1 VRATQRFLTEIRR
14 SHTVYAYVDIQ
25 GPNQEP
31 QRLIAIDGEVNVDR
45 TAAIRRGGNV
55 KCVDPEGIYVPQGDY
70 GLLTPYGTE
79 VRPYRGV
86 RYSDGSTE
94 VYPLGVFRIAG
105 ADFDETA
112 AVSGGAGIGI
122 SITMY
127 DRSRTVARDKFTNVY
142 TVPKGT
148 NIVTAIKRIIDRTFP
163 DVEYDAVSTSS
174 TVSEP
179 KVYDASD
186 DPWEACT
193 ELAKSIGCEVYFD
206 VEGRVVIAPP
216 TDVDASPSPDFDYI
230 ENRRNTL
237 TSLKKSFSDEQ
248 AFNGVIVTG
257 ASPGDEKPP
266 VRAEA
271 WDLEPSSPTYR
282 YGPYGEV
289 PEFVNDTNVKTV
301 AEAQRMAD
309 SLLRQRIGAPSQLS
323 CSAWTNP
330 ALEAGDI
337 LQIERPRMGVTG
349 LYTLDAFNIPFR
361 KDGTQ
366 NLTVRSRRTV

>member
-1 VRATQRFLTEIRR
+1 MRATERFLNEIRR

-31 QRLIAIDGEVNVDR
+31 MRLLAIGGEVNVDR
-45 TAAIRRGGNV
+45 TAAVRRAGKV
-55 KCVDPEGIYVPQGDY
+55 DCIDPEGVLIPQGDY

-79 VRPYRGV
+79 LRPYRGV
-86 RYSDGSTE
+86 RYSDGTTE
-94 VYPLGVFRIAG
+94 VYPLGVFRLSG
-105 ADFDETA
+105 ADFSESA
-112 AVSGGAGIGI
+112 SVSGGAGVSI
-122 SITMY
+122 SLSMF

-142 TVPKGT
+142 TVAKGT
-148 NIVTAIKRIIDRTFP
+148 NIVTAIKKIIDRTFP
-163 DVEYDAVSTSS
+163 GVDYDAISTSQ

-179 KVYDASD
+179 KVFDASD
-186 DPWEACT
+186 DPWDACIG
-193 ELAKSIGCEVYFD
+193 LAKSIGCEIYFD
-206 VEGRVVIAPP
+206 VNGSVVIAPP
-216 TDVDASPSPDFDYI
+216 TDVDASPSADFTYV
-230 ENRRNTL
+230 ESQKSTL

-257 ASPGDEKPP
+257 ESPGDDKPP

-301 AEAQRMAD
+301 AEAQRNAD
-309 SLLRQRIGAPSQLS
+309 SILRRHLGAPSQLS

-337 LQIERPRMGVTG
+337 VQIERVRMGVTG